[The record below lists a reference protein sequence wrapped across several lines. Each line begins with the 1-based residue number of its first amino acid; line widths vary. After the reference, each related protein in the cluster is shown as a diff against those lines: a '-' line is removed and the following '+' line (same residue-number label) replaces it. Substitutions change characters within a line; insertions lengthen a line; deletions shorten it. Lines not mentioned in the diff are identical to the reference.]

1 MTGPGRP
8 RRAAVAGLA
17 GIAGLGLLGCA
28 RGASDGPTPQ
38 APPANGDRD
47 MRPKTTRPA
56 IRLPDLGA
64 LPSLGGATGWLNTPP
79 LTAEGLR
86 GRVVLV
92 DFWTFTCIN
101 WLRTLPY
108 VRAWAE
114 TYAARGLVVLGV
126 HTPEFAVEHE
136 VAHVRRAAQDLRVAY
151 PIALDNDYA
160 VWRAFGNNAW
170 PALYLA
176 DAQGR
181 IRYHHDGEG
190 EYERSESIIQQ
201 LLADAGAGE
210 VGPELVAV
218 DGQGAEAAAA
228 WGDLGSPETYVGY
241 ARAERFASPGGVLP
255 DARRGYAVSAPLR
268 LNRWG
273 LAGEWAVGREA
284 AVLDAAGGRI
294 AYAFHAR
301 DLHLVMGPGA
311 GGAPV
316 RFRVRLDGRPPG
328 AAHGADADDHGEGT
342 VTGPRLYQ
350 LIRQPQPI
358 ADRQFEIE
366 FLDPGVAAYAFTF
379 G

>member
-1 MTGPGRP
+1 
-8 RRAAVAGLA
+8 
-17 GIAGLGLLGCA
+17 
-28 RGASDGPTPQ
+28 
-38 APPANGDRD
+38 
-47 MRPKTTRPA
+47 
-56 IRLPDLGA
+56 
-64 LPSLGGATGWLNTPP
+64 
-79 LTAEGLR
+79 
-86 GRVVLV
+86 
-92 DFWTFTCIN
+92 
-101 WLRTLPY
+101 
-108 VRAWAE
+108 
-114 TYAARGLVVLGV
+114 
-126 HTPEFAVEHE
+126 
-136 VAHVRRAAQDLRVAY
+136 VAY

-328 AAHGADADDHGEGT
+328 AAHGADADDQGEGT